1 MLYNI
6 GLHNMCLLW
15 LTSSN
20 QHKLFRIL
28 TFVVYIFI
36 YFYGQIIPL
45 YGYTMIY
52 YISFIHLSVDGYWG
66 CFYLLAYEHCYS
78 EHSCIC
84 FVWTYV
90 SVSLG
95 YILKVKLPDHVIFL
109 CLLSWRTARLFHS
122 GIPFTF
128 PLAVCMG
135 SCFCTSYTDISI
147 CLFNYSHP
155 KCVCEVVLFLIA
167 WIVNL

>member
-1 MLYNI
+1 
-6 GLHNMCLLW
+6 MCLLW
-15 LTSSN
+15 LTSSISIN
-20 QHKLFRIL
+20 FSGFSH
-28 TFVVYIFI
+28 FVVYIFI

-109 CLLSWRTARLFHS
+109 CLLSWRSARLFHS
-122 GIPFTF
+122 GRTILHSHWQCVWVPVSAHLIPT
-128 PLAVCMG
+128 L
-135 SCFCTSYTDISI
+135 II

>member
-1 MLYNI
+1 
-6 GLHNMCLLW
+6 MCLLW
-15 LTSSN
+15 LTSSISIN
-20 QHKLFRIL
+20 FSGFLH
-28 TFVVYIFI
+28 FVVYIFI
-36 YFYGQIIPL
+36 YFYGQIVPL

-78 EHSCIC
+78 EHSCIR

-109 CLLSWRTARLFHS
+109 CLMSWRTARLFPQWPHH
-122 GIPFTF
+122 FTF

-135 SCFCTSYTDISI
+135 SYFCTSYTNTYHLS
-147 CLFNYSHP
+147 F
-155 KCVCEVVLFLIA
+155 
-167 WIVNL
+167 